1 MDRRDFIHCTGAA
14 AISSAFSST
23 LAPQARAAEPV
34 PSGKANPRGKADHCI
49 VLWLSGG
56 MAQIDTFDPKP
67 TIGDATAKKP
77 GAYYPSINTAV
88 PGVRVC
94 EHLPRTAKLMEHV
107 TAIRS
112 VHHDV
117 IDEHSAADNRM
128 HTGRRTSGT
137 IQYPSLGSIIAHERG
152 AADDKAPANVLIG
165 YPSTSRGPGFLGAK
179 HGYLYL
185 TDTTS
190 GPRGLARPAWLS
202 DERTARRE
210 TLLDAARRRQRTTFP
225 NDTLLADTDAA
236 IAEARG
242 LSGPAF
248 MKTFDLSQEK
258 DSLRNAYG
266 GEFGQRV
273 LLARR
278 LVERGTRFVEVAH
291 NLNFTNGTGWD
302 THNQGQLKQHLL
314 IQELD
319 QAFAALITDLKARKM
334 LDRTLI
340 FIGTEF
346 GRPAAFDSG
355 GGRGH
360 HGKAFSVV
368 LAGGGLRHCGA
379 FGVTDHLAQR
389 VVASPVGVPDLFA
402 SVLDAM
408 KVDPAK
414 MLQAGDRPVPITDY
428 GKPILKLS

>member
-1 MDRRDFIHCTGAA
+1 MERRDFIHCTGAA
-14 AISSAFSST
+14 ALGSAMAAQT
-23 LAPQARAAEPV
+23 RAAET
-34 PSGKANPRGKADHCI
+34 KAIFKAGKADHCI

-67 TIGDATAKKP
+67 TMGDPKAKKP
-77 GAYYPSINTAV
+77 GAYYPSIDTVV

-94 EHLPRTAKLMEHV
+94 EHLTRTAKLMEHV
-107 TAIRS
+107 TAIRT
-112 VHHDV
+112 VNHNV

-128 HTGRRTSGT
+128 HTGRLTSGT

-152 AADDKAPANVLIG
+152 AASDKAPANVLIG

-179 HGYLYL
+179 SGYLYL
-185 TDTTS
+185 TDTAS
-190 GPRGLARPAWLS
+190 GPRGLARPAWLG
-202 DERTARRE
+202 DERAARRE
-210 TLLDAARRRQRTTFP
+210 KLLDAARKRQRNTFP

-236 IAEARG
+236 IAEARR

-258 DSLRNAYG
+258 DSLRNEYG

-302 THNQGQLKQHLL
+302 THNQGQLNQHLL

-319 QAFAALITDLKARKM
+319 QAFAALISDLKARKM
-334 LDRTLI
+334 LERTLI

-368 LAGGGLRHCGA
+368 LAGGGLNHRGA
-379 FGVTDHLAQR
+379 IGETDALAQKIM
-389 VVASPVGVPDLFA
+389 ASPVGVPDLFA
-402 SVLDAM
+402 TLLTAL
-408 KVDPAK
+408 KVDPTK
-414 MLQAGDRPVPITDY
+414 MLQAGDRPVPVTDY
-428 GKPILKLS
+428 GKPIQKLS